1 MRSADPLT
9 RVGIVGLGLMGGSVA
24 RALANLDPR
33 PRVTAYAKNPEDG
46 RSALDAGVVD
56 AVTATADEAVGD
68 QDVVLYATP
77 LGATGAMMAAHAHLW
92 SGASVTD
99 LVSLKHPLLRRA
111 RERGYAACYVGAHPM
126 TGGTGSGFSASLDD
140 AFVGR
145 SVWIVGGDA
154 DPRHI
159 GRICDFWT
167 SIGARLRPAGAR
179 EHDRIMVWASHL
191 PQLLATALARTMAA
205 RGVETADLGPGG
217 RDMTRLAMSSPG
229 MWRDLLG
236 ESAVPDARALE
247 VLVGELEAMRRA
259 LEGGDVEAIGS
270 MMEGIRRWGEGA

>member
-1 MRSADPLT
+1 MRSADPLA

-24 RALANLDPR
+24 RALAKLEPR
-33 PRVTAYAKNPEDG
+33 PRVTAYAENPEDC
-46 RSALDAGVVD
+46 RRARDAGVVD
-56 AVTATADEAVGD
+56 AVAATSDEAVAD

-77 LGATGAMMAAHAHLW
+77 LGATGDMMTAHADLW
-92 SGASVTD
+92 GGASVTD
-99 LVSLKHPLLRRA
+99 LVSLKQPLLCRA

-126 TGGTGSGFSASLDD
+126 AGGTGSGFSASLED

-154 DPRHI
+154 HPRHV
-159 GRICDFWT
+159 GRIRDFWT
-167 SIGARLRPAGAR
+167 SMGARLRPVGAR

-191 PQLLATALARTMAA
+191 PQLLATALARTLAA

-217 RDMTRLAMSSPG
+217 LAMTRLAMSSPA

-236 ESAVPDARALE
+236 ESADPRGPGVGGPGWRARGHAP
-247 VLVGELEAMRRA
+247 
-259 LEGGDVEAIGS
+259 
-270 MMEGIRRWGEGA
+270 GA

>member
-1 MRSADPLT
+1 MRSADPFA

-24 RALANLDPR
+24 RALAKLDPR
-33 PRVTAYAKNPEDG
+33 PRVTAYARNPADC
-46 RSALDAGVVD
+46 RSARDAGVVD
-56 AVTATADEAVGD
+56 AVAATSDEAVVD

-77 LGATGAMMAAHAHLW
+77 LGASGDMMASHADLW
-92 SGASVTD
+92 GGASVTD

-126 TGGTGSGFSASLDD
+126 TGGTGSGFSASLEN
-140 AFVGR
+140 AFVDR

-154 DPRHI
+154 DPRHVA
-159 GRICDFWT
+159 RICDFWT
-167 SIGARLRPAGAR
+167 SIGARLRPVGAR
-179 EHDRIMVWASHL
+179 EHDRIMVWVSHL

-229 MWRDLLG
+229 MWRDLLA
-236 ESAVPDARALE
+236 ESAGPDARALE
-247 VLVGELEAMRRA
+247 ALVGELEGMRRA
-259 LEGGDVEAIGS
+259 LEAGDVEAIGS
-270 MMEGIRRWGEGA
+270 MMEEMRRRGEGA